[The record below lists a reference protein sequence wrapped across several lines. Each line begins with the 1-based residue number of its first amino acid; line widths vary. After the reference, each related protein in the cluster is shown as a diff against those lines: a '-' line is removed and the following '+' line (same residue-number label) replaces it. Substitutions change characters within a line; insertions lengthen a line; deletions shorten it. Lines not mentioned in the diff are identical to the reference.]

1 MGEITRGMSRRATD
15 GVAGGDALRAAAGP
29 ADPAMDLL
37 AAGVPLSLL
46 IDLFTPTGPDSAELF
61 RAETADTRWIHRVA

>member
-1 MGEITRGMSRRATD
+1 MSETAQGMSRRGAD
-15 GVAGGDALRAAAGP
+15 GVAGGEPVGAAGRR

-46 IDLFTPTGPDSAELF
+46 LDLLTASGPDSAELF
-61 RAETADTRWIHRVA
+61 RAEKADTRWIHRVA